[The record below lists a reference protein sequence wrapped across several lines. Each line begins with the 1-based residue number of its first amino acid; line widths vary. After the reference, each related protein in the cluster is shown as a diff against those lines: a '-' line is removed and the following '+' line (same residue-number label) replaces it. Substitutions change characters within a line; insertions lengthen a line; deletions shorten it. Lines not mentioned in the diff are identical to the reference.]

1 MTLTFEHR
9 PTYVR
14 IQGKWLETTSMT
26 ARVRLFGKIC
36 VKSWKIEQKRKTT
49 ATKTYNTEIS

>member
-1 MTLTFEHR
+1 MTLTFEH
-9 PTYVR
+9 TYVR